1 VLCPRNISYG
11 ESRVEVSLADLMS
24 HSTGGILEYLYE
36 KEPSVMADLTKAE
49 KMSLELWAKVGGDGQ
64 VDNMQYS
71 QKHTD
76 NVIGS
81 SIFCISFV
89 PLKLN
94 AGDKLL
100 CLNSEPN
107 SPLICM
113 PLVFMFAKETED
125 LIQCEEKKLR
135 AQIDKLQDLSV
146 SVVGQEEFCLKANAV
161 KVYSIM

>member
-1 VLCPRNISYG
+1 
-11 ESRVEVSLADLMS
+11 
-24 HSTGGILEYLYE
+24 
-36 KEPSVMADLTKAE
+36 
-49 KMSLELWAKVGGDGQ
+49 MSLELWAKVCGDGQ

-71 QKHTD
+71 QKSTD

-100 CLNSEPN
+100 WLNSEPNTN

-113 PLVFMFAKETED
+113 SLVFMFAKETED
-125 LIQCEEKKLR
+125 LIQCEEKKLW
-135 AQIDKLQDLSV
+135 AQIQNL
-146 SVVGQEEFCLKANAV
+146 
-161 KVYSIM
+161 